1 MCDIRPCIFSDHDS
15 VDLELELQNVF
26 SHGPG
31 IWRLNLDLLDDENFC
46 IMISGIIS
54 KHAQLRETFPSI
66 HEWWDFLKDFVKYTA
81 KKYGRDKQRKLNSEK
96 VTATNCLI
104 NAKRSLV
111 NGNTSATKLIDEL
124 ESQIK
129 SIVLR
134 TKERKSGVGRN
145 SSKKAK
151 NQLAFSFHSSQ
162 HVLQKIQLGPFMI

>member
-1 MCDIRPCIFSDHDS
+1 
-15 VDLELELQNVF
+15 
-26 SHGPG
+26 
-31 IWRLNLDLLDDENFC
+31 
-46 IMISGIIS
+46 MISGIIS

-96 VTATNCLI
+96 VTATNRLI

-129 SIVLR
+129 SINR
-134 TKERKSGVGRN
+134 TQNEG
-145 SSKKAK
+145 AK
-151 NQLAFSFHSSQ
+151 IRSRAKFFEGE
-162 HVLQKIQLGPFMI
+162 KPTRFFF